1 MKNKEKTLA
10 ILQFIL
16 MSFIVFCMVAVLIDA
31 ILKNK

>member
-1 MKNKEKTLA
+1 MKDTKKTLA

-16 MSFIVFCMVAVLIDA
+16 MSFIVFCMIAVLVDA